1 MVLQAVAR
9 ILRDTVR
16 TIDVVGRYGGEEFC
30 VLCPRTTMEEAAA
43 IAKRV
48 VERVCTLP
56 LPAPLPGHVSV
67 SIGVATV
74 NTTGDARRVWDTL
87 FEAADRAL
95 YVSKRAGRN
104 GVVRADTLLMQPH
117 TTLASAAGER

>member
-1 MVLQAVAR
+1 M
-9 ILRDTVR
+9 
-16 TIDVVGRYGGEEFC
+16 
-30 VLCPRTTMEEAAA
+30 LCPRTTVEEAAA

-48 VERVCTLP
+48 RERVCTLP

-67 SIGVATV
+67 SIGVAAV
-74 NTTGDARRVWDTL
+74 EVAGDARRAWDTL

-104 GVVRADTLLMQPH
+104 GVVCADASLLQPY
-117 TTLASAAGER
+117 TTLACATGER